1 MVKMVPFAI
10 IVQNCRFACACRRL
24 YGEGMKQVKF
34 RLNDDE
40 YNLATINALKNG
52 VDSINVF
59 AKMKVLET
67 KTTPVNV
74 AVTSDPAKSV
84 KTCLYPHELDLVKR
98 NADLHGMSI
107 SREIAIR
114 LRQSLMKNEVCLY
127 PYEVKEIK
135 KLSTAIDRV
144 GRNIHFII
152 KGERFCTVNDPDFRQ
167 EVIEVIELCKNID
180 GKLEILAKSVV
191 NRFG

>member
-10 IVQNCRFACACRRL
+10 IVQNYCFACACRRL

-40 YNLATINALKNG
+40 YNLATINAVKNG

-59 AKMKVLET
+59 AKRKVLET
-67 KTTPVNV
+67 DTTPVNV
-74 AVTSDPAKSV
+74 AVTSEPAKPV

-98 NADLHGMSI
+98 NASLHGMSI

-127 PYEVKEIK
+127 PDEVKELK

-152 KGERFCTVNDPDFRQ
+152 KGERFCTVNDVEFRKDIQ
-167 EVIEVIELCKNID
+167 EVIDLCNDVDNKIESLT
-180 GKLEILAKSVV
+180 KSVL
-191 NRFG
+191 NRFS

>member
-1 MVKMVPFAI
+1 
-10 IVQNCRFACACRRL
+10 
-24 YGEGMKQVKF
+24 
-34 RLNDDE
+34 
-40 YNLATINALKNG
+40 
-52 VDSINVF
+52 
-59 AKMKVLET
+59 
-67 KTTPVNV
+67 
-74 AVTSDPAKSV
+74 
-84 KTCLYPHELDLVKR
+84 LVKR

-127 PYEVKEIK
+127 PDEVKEIK
-135 KLSTAIDRV
+135 KLSTAVDRV

-152 KGERFCTVNDPDFRQ
+152 KGERLCTVNDPDFRQ

-180 GKLEILAKSVV
+180 EKLEILAKSVV